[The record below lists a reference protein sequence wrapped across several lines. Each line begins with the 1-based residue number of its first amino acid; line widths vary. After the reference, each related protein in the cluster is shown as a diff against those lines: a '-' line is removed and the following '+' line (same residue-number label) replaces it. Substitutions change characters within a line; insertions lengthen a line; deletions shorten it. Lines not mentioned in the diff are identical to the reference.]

1 MGNKD
6 SAPARASTYRELA
19 TVLRALAPTLK
30 TQAEQEELLT
40 LASGYERLAE
50 YAKSQVS
57 GTMSQELERGEPE
70 PHC

>member
-50 YAKSQVS
+50 YA
-57 GTMSQELERGEPE
+57 
-70 PHC
+70 